1 MLKEGEDP
9 NNPVRILTEGVFDCF
24 HYGHARLLEQC
35 KKMFK
40 YVYLIVGVCADEDV
54 IREKGKPIMSAE
66 ERAECVRQCKW
77 VDEVI
82 VNSKWLVD
90 IKYLDKLGCKYI
102 ARDSDPY
109 PCGEIDDMYAPFKK
123 ANRFLTTKRIGT
135 ISTTD
140 LISRVIVN
148 YDNYIEESIEK
159 GFKPRDLGISE
170 IKYFCYKIDNIF
182 KKMQKRREKN
192 KINYFFSKKENDDNE
207 NSGIV
212 KDQIAFENIKKTKMS
227 KKFIIMKNFFNK
239 LIYKKNNPELYFF

>member
-1 MLKEGEDP
+1 MIKEGEDP

-54 IREKGKPIMSAE
+54 IREKGKPIMTTE

-90 IKYLDKLGCKYI
+90 LEYLDELGCKYI
-102 ARDSDPY
+102 ARDDTPY
-109 PCGEIDDMYAPFKK
+109 PCDDIDDMYAPFKK

-140 LISRVIVN
+140 LINRVLFN
-148 YDNYIEESIEK
+148 YESYVEESVKNSYEPKEI
-159 GFKPRDLGISE
+159 GISNG
-170 IKYFCYKIDNIF
+170 KYFSCKINLVWNHI
-182 KKMQKRREKN
+182 QKRKEKN
-192 KINYFFSKKENDDNE
+192 KIRYYF
-207 NSGIV
+207 
-212 KDQIAFENIKKTKMS
+212 
-227 KKFIIMKNFFNK
+227 
-239 LIYKKNNPELYFF
+239 LIWRGKAINNKKNYK